1 VSGSRTRRRASQ
13 ILRRPSDGTA
23 TLGPDALLPDAHS
36 DRLHHST
43 FALLI
48 SNGTGLMLGITFWA
62 VAARLYTNKADVGYG
77 AAEINAMTL
86 LASFALLNLGSVFPR
101 FLYASGSKA
110 GTLLRR
116 GYAAS
121 TTIAFVA
128 ATLFLLIT
136 LRHHS
141 YIEGGFLPSAIFVA
155 AVVLW
160 VIFTIEDAAL
170 VGFRASFWVPVEN
183 TSFSVVKIALLPVFV
198 VVAPR
203 VGIFS
208 SWVLPVIGCVIVI
221 NLFLWRRVLPAHVAH
236 SSGAGVLPQPKVL
249 RTVVLGEYLGGLA
262 FAAMATVPVLM
273 VAARLHAVSTAYFQ
287 TPWLAG
293 TSFDFLL
300 LSFAS
305 ALMVEATARP
315 TIAPATVR
323 RSVRLA
329 LLILGPGILVVL
341 VSAPW
346 FLRILGPDYAS
357 HGTRLLQLLALAMP
371 FMAVNVLY
379 VTYGRLA
386 RRVRRVFVVQF
397 SIAVTVLILSFLLLS
412 PLGINGPGVAYV
424 SGQGIVA
431 IILLPSVVRQYRRP
445 DMSPGFDPGA
455 PLVTRSSGTRAPTG
469 PATASSEPEER
480 VDDIAAESVLG
491 VSEVP
496 AVWRRR
502 DRTHDKAVRGD
513 DDERDVHRAGSPN
526 PTPHDAGD

>member
-1 VSGSRTRRRASQ
+1 MAVATVRA
-13 ILRRPSDGTA
+13 
-23 TLGPDALLPDAHS
+23 DALLPDART

-48 SNGTGLMLGITFWA
+48 SNGTGVVLGLAFWA
-62 VAARLYTNKADVGYG
+62 VAARLYTKAFVGYG

-86 LASFALLNLGSVFPR
+86 MASFALLNLGSVFPR
-101 FLYASGSKA
+101 FLYASGAKA
-110 GTLLRR
+110 TVMLRT

-121 TTIAFVA
+121 TSIAFVVSV
-128 ATLFLLIT
+128 LFLLLT
-136 LRHHS
+136 RHHHG
-141 YIEGGFLPSAIFVA
+141 YIEGGFWPSAAFVA

-170 VGFRASFWVPVEN
+170 VGFRRAFWVPVEN

-203 VGIFS
+203 IGVFS

-221 NLFLWRRVLPAHVAH
+221 NLYLWRRVLPAHVAQ
-236 SSGAGVLPQPKVL
+236 SSGAGVLPQRKVI

-262 FAAMATVPVLM
+262 FTSMATVPVLM

-293 TSFDFLL
+293 ISFDALL

-329 LLILGPGILVVL
+329 LLILGPSILVVL
-341 VSAPW
+341 VGAPW
-346 FLRILGPDYAS
+346 FLRILGPQYAA

-386 RRVRRVFVVQF
+386 RRVRRVFGVQL
-397 SIAVTVLILSFLLLS
+397 SIAVIVLSLSYVLLS
-412 PLGINGPGVAYV
+412 PLGINGPGVAYL
-424 SGQGIVA
+424 SGQGILA
-431 IILLPSVVRQYRRP
+431 LILLPSVVRQYRRK
-445 DMSPGFDPGA
+445 DMSPGFAPGA
-455 PLVTRSSGTRAPTG
+455 PLVTRSSGTGAAADAP
-469 PATASSEPEER
+469 PATDGHGGPDADAASTA
-480 VDDIAAESVLG
+480 IHA
-491 VSEVP
+491 
-496 AVWRRR
+496 
-502 DRTHDKAVRGD
+502 
-513 DDERDVHRAGSPN
+513 DDEVSPELH
-526 PTPHDAGD
+526 P